1 MHSSATLTLSLGATE
16 TEQLSAIDRIPSNH
30 LHLCQLVVYLHSN
43 MREETVDTTK
53 KFNTDLTDYAVTPQT
68 NSAGPYANNLEVD
81 ALIVGAG
88 FGKYGPRVVLQAL
101 ETFRVDNSTTDN

>member
-1 MHSSATLTLSLGATE
+1 
-16 TEQLSAIDRIPSNH
+16 
-30 LHLCQLVVYLHSN
+30 

-88 FGKYGPRVVLQAL
+88 FGKYGP
-101 ETFRVDNSTTDN
+101 